1 MKVQELRNLSKEEL
15 LKKLAENAKAVQERG
30 FERRYTRV
38 EKPHLIKVAKKEIAR
53 VKTILKEQA

>member
-15 LKKLAENAKAVQERG
+15 LKKVAENAKAVQDRG

-38 EKPHLIKVAKKEIAR
+38 EKPHLIKAAKKEIAR
-53 VKTILKEQA
+53 IKTILKEQA

>member
-15 LKKLAENAKAVQERG
+15 LKKIDENAKAVQDRG

-38 EKPHLIKVAKKEIAR
+38 EKPHLISEAKRNIAR
-53 VKTILKEQA
+53 IKTILKEQA